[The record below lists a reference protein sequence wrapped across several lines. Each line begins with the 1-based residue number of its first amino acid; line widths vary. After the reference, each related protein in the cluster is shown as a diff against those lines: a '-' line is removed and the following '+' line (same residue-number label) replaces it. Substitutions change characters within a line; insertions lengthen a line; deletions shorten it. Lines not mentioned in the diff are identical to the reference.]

1 MCMHNDWFGMLLVGK
16 TEPVAVRPVSM
27 HAIYGTPVYQDRPQ
41 EQEAGNVHSTAS
53 TAVLDPQDANAWSTI
68 PVICRQRR
76 VNVLHSGENQRG
88 GVCAVR
94 LSEGWRGSRH
104 GGRQNGGGSHL

>member
-53 TAVLDPQDANAWSTI
+53 TAVLDPQDVPMHGAPYQSSA
-68 PVICRQRR
+68 
-76 VNVLHSGENQRG
+76 
-88 GVCAVR
+88 
-94 LSEGWRGSRH
+94 GSVE
-104 GGRQNGGGSHL
+104 